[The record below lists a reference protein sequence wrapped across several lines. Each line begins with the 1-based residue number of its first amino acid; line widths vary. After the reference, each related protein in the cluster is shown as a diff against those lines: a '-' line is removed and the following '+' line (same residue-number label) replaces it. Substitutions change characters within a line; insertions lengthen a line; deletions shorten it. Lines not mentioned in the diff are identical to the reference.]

1 MNAAV
6 IFGSVVLHG
15 IIFKWITWCR
25 FCVYKLFSH
34 EKNAESWIQVLVI
47 TGPVH
52 PAMGKSPAKWIK
64 TVLFGKKTS
73 KSNISKGREVIS

>member
-1 MNAAV
+1 MLQSYLVRSFCMALYLN
-6 IFGSVVLHG
+6 GLCGVVFVC
-15 IIFKWITWCR
+15 ISC
-25 FCVYKLFSH
+25 SH
-34 EKNAESWIQVLVI
+34 MKKNAESRTQVLVI
-47 TGPVH
+47 TAPVH